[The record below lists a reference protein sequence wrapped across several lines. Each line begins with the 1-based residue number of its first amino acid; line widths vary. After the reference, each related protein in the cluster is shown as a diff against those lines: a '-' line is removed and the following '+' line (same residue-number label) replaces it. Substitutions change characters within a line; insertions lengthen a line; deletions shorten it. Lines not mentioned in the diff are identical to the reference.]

1 MMPAM
6 VRIYDPAQ
14 LRHPRLREFAVVAAY
29 ISTLAES
36 VNDLED
42 LLVDVPPEERVLP
55 DFNTPWPWDVDSFV
69 VALSAVQHM
78 REAAERGLE
87 ELAPTWLGED
97 PENWPV
103 LRLTVIDP
111 WKELADLWSETTPE
125 WLRTLG
131 TIATCAH
138 VKYDPFGRRST
149 VCRRN
154 GLSAASGTADSAS
167 GSRGDRGGR
176 GGVPA
181 PAVLRAPRI
190 APLVQVRLLPRAAA
204 AALGHEPGRRF
215 RPGRPLG
222 GRLRRHQMRG
232 RGHREI
238 TLPDRGPGRVQ
249 PWAVRSK
256 AQQTVHKAEGAG
268 RIRGRLGPCRRARE
282 RRDGRRYREEA
293 AAGQTRG
300 TPQACILHP
309 GDRLL
314 CA

>member
-1 MMPAM
+1 MA
-6 VRIYDPAQ
+6 RIYDPAQ
-14 LRHPRLREFAVVAAY
+14 LSYARLREFAVVAAW
-29 ISTLAES
+29 ISFIVAADE
-36 VNDLED
+36 DLED
-42 LLVDVPPEERVLP
+42 LLTDVPPEERVLP

-167 GSRGDRGGR
+167 GNRWNRGGR

-181 PAVLRAPRI
+181 PPCCVRRGLRRWCRCAFFR
-190 APLVQVRLLPRAAA
+190 VRRLPRWGTNPAAVSV
-204 AALGHEPGRRF
+204 PVV
-215 RPGRPLG
+215 P
-222 GRLRRHQMRG
+222 
-232 RGHREI
+232 
-238 TLPDRGPGRVQ
+238 
-249 PWAVRSK
+249 AVATS
-256 AQQTVHKAEGAG
+256 GAS
-268 RIRGRLGPCRRARE
+268 R
-282 RRDGRRYREEA
+282 
-293 AAGQTRG
+293 
-300 TPQACILHP
+300 
-309 GDRLL
+309 
-314 CA
+314 